1 MDAVD
6 LLVRVKSIFIV
17 LYNTDSG
24 LLDFVAAVRLP
35 SSFHIS
41 ERFSSYYC
49 NYHGLNTA
57 NLHLGLTRMALIN
70 QQLSPMVRL
79 PTLMDYCDDCQKS

>member
-57 NLHLGLTRMALIN
+57 NLHLGLT
-70 QQLSPMVRL
+70 QQLFPMVRL
-79 PTLMDYCDDCQKS
+79 PTLMDYCDDSQKSLSGM